1 MTQSFTSS
9 AVATDV
15 TDPVGILTF
24 WNVPAGAFQWTTT
37 ATAVGKQ
44 AGTDIASVRA
54 GAETI
59 ILAFPT
65 P

>member
-1 MTQSFTSS
+1 MTQSFTLS

-15 TDPVGILTF
+15 TDSVGILTF
-24 WNVPAGAFQWTTT
+24 WNVPAGTFRWTTT

-44 AGTDIASVRA
+44 AGTGTASVRA
-54 GAETI
+54 GADTI
-59 ILAFPT
+59 ILAFVT